1 MHLSC
6 DDQEYLA
13 KTQGGHVVLLLEDE
27 FMIEDRFSSAA
38 LSCSCLRVHNII
50 AFVMISNEMH
60 ATNGKL
66 ILQTGCAHLL
76 VHKIILFQLST
87 S

>member
-1 MHLSC
+1 M
-6 DDQEYLA
+6 
-13 KTQGGHVVLLLEDE
+13 VLLLEDE
-27 FMIEDRFSSAA
+27 FMTEDRFSSAA
-38 LSCSCLRVHNII
+38 LSCSCSRVHIKNII
-50 AFVMISNEMH
+50 PFVMITNEMH